1 MSEPKPN
8 LTQNVGQRLKARRQE
23 LGVSLAQVELDTK
36 IRGKFLT
43 LLESGDYSK
52 LPNDIYTRGFV
63 QQYSAYLGVSGQLM
77 AEQYVS
83 ERGGAIEAETRAP
96 RIEKTRRLIVTGRLI
111 GLAATFLIVAGVI
124 GYLLLQF
131 SSLAAAPRLILTSP
145 SGDATIDGSSV
156 RIAGNTTPGSDVSVN
171 DTLVPS
177 DANGQFSDTL
187 ALQDGINVIRISSR
201 SKLGK
206 TTLITRNIIAKL
218 PKIEQQS
225 SLVVPAAPF
234 AGVAV
239 LLSVKGGSTGI
250 VVTVD
255 GKEAFRGI
263 FADGTTKLFTGT
275 GDIVITTGNAGITS
289 ATVTNSTI
297 ANKVLSP
304 LGKAGEIRQNQ
315 DFGATTVFPGSAVIL
330 SAVEG
335 SMKKHRSLRYGR
347 DDGGWV
353 TFSLN
358 PATLEAKRRPT
369 IWQKTSHLT

>member
-1 MSEPKPN
+1 MPDAKTAQM
-8 LTQNVGQRLKARRQE
+8 LNVGQRLKSRRLE
-23 LGVSLAQVELDTK
+23 LRVSLEQVELDTK

-63 QQYSAYLGVSGQLM
+63 QQYAAYLGVSGQLM

-83 ERGGAIEAETRAP
+83 ERGGSIEAETRAP
-96 RIEKTRRLIVTGRLI
+96 RIQDPRRLIVTGRLI
-111 GLAATFLIVAGVI
+111 GVLIGLMVVLGVVS
-124 GYLLLQF
+124 YLGLQF

-145 SGDATIDGSSV
+145 TADATIDGGSV
-156 RIAGNTTPGSDVSVN
+156 WIAGNTTPGSDVNVN

-187 ALQDGINVIRISSR
+187 ALQDGINVIRISSH

-206 TTLITRNIIAKL
+206 TTLITRNIIARI

-225 SLVVPAAPF
+225 NLAVPAAPF
-234 AGVAV
+234 AGVAL

-263 FADGTTKLFTGT
+263 FAEGTTKLFPFSGIAQ
-275 GDIVITTGNAGITS
+275 DIKVTTGNAGITS
-289 ATVTNSTI
+289 VTVTNSTV
-297 ANKVLSP
+297 ANKVLGL
-304 LGKAGEIRQNQ
+304 LGKMGEIRKDQ
-315 DFGATTVFPGSAVIL
+315 DFGAATVFP
-330 SAVEG
+330 
-335 SMKKHRSLRYGR
+335 
-347 DDGGWV
+347 
-353 TFSLN
+353 
-358 PATLEAKRRPT
+358 
-369 IWQKTSHLT
+369 

>member
-1 MSEPKPN
+1 MSDAKQTFTP
-8 LTQNVGQRLKARRQE
+8 NVGQRLKARRKE
-23 LGVSLAQVELDTK
+23 LGVSLAQVELETK

-96 RIEKTRRLIVTGRLI
+96 RIQKPRRLIVTGRLI
-111 GLAATFLIVAGVI
+111 GLAATALVVAAVV

-131 SSLAAAPRLILTSP
+131 SSLAAAPHLILTAP
-145 SGDATIDGSSV
+145 SGDATITGSSV

-206 TTLITRNIIAKL
+206 RTLITRNIIAKL

-289 ATVTNSTI
+289 ATVTNSTA
-297 ANKVLSP
+297 ANKIFSP
-304 LGKAGEIRQNQ
+304 LGRAGEIRQNQ
-315 DFGATTVFPGSAVIL
+315 DFGVTTVFP
-330 SAVEG
+330 
-335 SMKKHRSLRYGR
+335 
-347 DDGGWV
+347 
-353 TFSLN
+353 
-358 PATLEAKRRPT
+358 
-369 IWQKTSHLT
+369 

>member
-1 MSEPKPN
+1 MSEPKPYS
-8 LTQNVGQRLKARRQE
+8 TPNVGQRLKARRQE

-111 GLAATFLIVAGVI
+111 GLAVTFLIVAGVV

-145 SGDATIDGSSV
+145 SADATIDGSSV

-187 ALQDGINVIRISSR
+187 ALQDGINIIRISSR

-225 SLVVPAAPF
+225 GLAVPAAPF

-239 LLSVKGGSTGI
+239 LLSVKGGSTGV

-275 GDIVITTGNAGITS
+275 GDITITTGNAGITS
-289 ATVTNSTI
+289 ATVTNSTA
-297 ANKVLSP
+297 ANKIFSP
-304 LGKAGEIRQNQ
+304 LGKSGEIRQNQ
-315 DFGATTVFPGSAVIL
+315 DFGATTVFP
-330 SAVEG
+330 
-335 SMKKHRSLRYGR
+335 
-347 DDGGWV
+347 
-353 TFSLN
+353 
-358 PATLEAKRRPT
+358 
-369 IWQKTSHLT
+369 

>member
-1 MSEPKPN
+1 MSESKP
-8 LTQNVGQRLKARRQE
+8 QIPPNVGQRLKVRRKE
-23 LGVSLAQVELDTK
+23 LGVTLAQVELDTK

-43 LLESGDYSK
+43 QLESGDYSK
-52 LPNDIYTRGFV
+52 LSNDIYTRGFV
-63 QQYSAYLGVSGQLM
+63 QQYATYLGVSGQLM

-96 RIEKTRRLIVTGRLI
+96 RIQKTRRLIVTGRLVGVGI
-111 GLAATFLIVAGVI
+111 SALIVASVV
-124 GYLLLQF
+124 GYLALQF
-131 SSLAAAPRLILTSP
+131 SSLAAAPRLFLSSP
-145 SGDATIDGSSV
+145 SVDATINGSSV

-171 DTLVPS
+171 DTLVPG
-177 DANGQFSDTL
+177 DANGRFSDTL

-206 TTLITRNIIAKL
+206 TTLITRNIIARL

-225 SLVVPAAPF
+225 SLAVPVAPF
-234 AGVAV
+234 AGVAI
-239 LLSVKGGSTGI
+239 LLSVRGGATGI

-275 GDIVITTGNAGITS
+275 SDIMVTSGNAGITS

-297 ANKVLSP
+297 ANKILSP

-315 DFGATTVFPGSAVIL
+315 DFGATTVFP
-330 SAVEG
+330 
-335 SMKKHRSLRYGR
+335 
-347 DDGGWV
+347 
-353 TFSLN
+353 
-358 PATLEAKRRPT
+358 
-369 IWQKTSHLT
+369 